1 MNKEKYIVS
10 KTRFLLTFI
19 MAIVVYALS
28 LILNIAS
35 LIVAIERLSKFGSSY
50 WFVYANIVLSMLFS
64 LGALLSSTLIFTRT
78 KEKDK
83 GGQILITFICY
94 FLLIVGV
101 CSFISG
107 MFYVVSNAVSNG
119 VINRT
124 YGHSSIGICLLVF
137 STLQITLCA
146 TSFNL
151 SKKNPKI
158 ARIVLIGECL
168 LFAISNFL
176 NMTFYVKF
184 DSYIDIVVCLII
196 FAFNVAIIFVLIM
209 MKIKN
214 EEGTEN
220 TLMMATNTNAPL
232 TTTNAPL
239 AEKKTSEEEKLTLLL
254 KYKDLL
260 DKGVITQEEFDAK
273 KKELL

>member
-1 MNKEKYIVS
+1 M
-10 KTRFLLTFI
+10 FLASFI
-19 MAIVVYALS
+19 MAIVVYSLS
-28 LILNIAS
+28 LILDIAS
-35 LIVAIERLSKFGSSY
+35 LIVAIERLSIHGSAY
-50 WFVYANIVLSMLFS
+50 WFVYANIVLNTLFS
-64 LGALLSSTLIFTRT
+64 LGALLSSILIFTHT

-94 FLLIVGV
+94 FLLIMGV

-107 MFYVVSNAVSNG
+107 LFYVVSDAISNG
-119 VINRT
+119 VINDT
-124 YGHSSIGICLLVF
+124 YGQSSTGICLLVF

-146 TSFNL
+146 VSFNL

-158 ARIVLIGECL
+158 AKIVLIGECS

-176 NMTFYVKF
+176 NMAFYVKF
-184 DSYIDIVVCLII
+184 DSYIDIIVCLII
-196 FAFNVAIIFVLIM
+196 FAFNVAIVFVLIM

-214 EEGTEN
+214 EGETESAP
-220 TLMMATNTNAPL
+220 LVATNTNAPL
-232 TTTNAPL
+232 VTTNAPL
-239 AEKKTSEEEKLTLLL
+239 AEKKPSEEEKLTLLL